1 MTKQYVKVPTRGI
14 TAEELMVLW
23 REGKLYREVET
34 VSGED
39 LLARC
44 QREALEYVQP
54 IDEFATDEWRP
65 YIREV
70 WEAVVGDV
78 AFQDML
84 VMQKGQ
90 MQGHLNRY
98 TITNIVA
105 HMMTLKIYQCDN
117 LLVLHK
123 KLEGTSKKNGIYKGA
138 GAYCL
143 SRSQRQ
149 KIKELIQN
157 MVV

>member
-1 MTKQYVKVPTRGI
+1 
-14 TAEELMVLW
+14 
-23 REGKLYREVET
+23 
-34 VSGED
+34 

-44 QREALEYVQP
+44 QREALEYVQA
-54 IDEFATDEWRP
+54 IDEFATDRWRP
-65 YIREV
+65 HIREV

-78 AFQDML
+78 VVQDML
-84 VMQKGQ
+84 VMRKGR

-105 HMMTLKIYQCDN
+105 HMMTLNIYQCDN

-149 KIKELIQN
+149 KLNELIQN
-157 MVV
+157 AVV

>member
-1 MTKQYVKVPTRGI
+1 MTKQYVKIPTRGI
-14 TAEELMVLW
+14 TAEELMALW

-34 VSGED
+34 VSSED

-54 IDEFATDEWRP
+54 IDEFATDRWRP

-70 WEAVVGDV
+70 WEAIISDV

-105 HMMTLKIYQCDN
+105 QMMTLKIYQCDN

-123 KLEGTSKKNGIYKGA
+123 KLEGTSMKNGIYKGA

-149 KIKELIQN
+149 KIKELLQN
-157 MVV
+157 VVV